1 MQPRRPTGPPEYLV
15 SALVSCYD
23 AWEWVLSHSASL
35 GAEQHTRARQV
46 LQDDWRSIG
55 TALAPYSAAAL
66 MAAIQA
72 RSRGDLLAVGVIG
85 DLRTGVLPGELRMPP
100 IEL

>member
-1 MQPRRPTGPPEYLV
+1 
-15 SALVSCYD
+15 
-23 AWEWVLSHSASL
+23 
-35 GAEQHTRARQV
+35 
-46 LQDDWRSIG
+46 
-55 TALAPYSAAAL
+55 